1 MGAGTGYPS
10 ETKGCAMKKEINYLT
25 FIVAGIRNKPGR
37 NLATVFCFAFIAA
50 NIFSGQY
57 LIAGAMGSVNQGI
70 TRMGADYIVAP
81 VQYSVF
87 LRGSGPENTFA
98 IVTAFPSVWR
108 VNNTIMDVIGN
119 VQGVSKMS
127 PQLYVSTLNLPA
139 LSSSPVD
146 VFGIDPTTD
155 FTIQPWV
162 RQPLKHPLD
171 PGEII
176 VGHQINGE
184 ISSKIQVST
193 HAYTIAGRLDPT
205 QSAVDNTIFLRLDD
219 AYTLAA
225 TEGIVHP
232 SAPHISPGDI
242 NAVLVRIVPGENPD
256 TVGASIRR
264 SFPRTQITVI
274 GRHFTLDPVSQDI
287 EGLPFLL
294 NSISV
299 IIVVAAFPLIALIAA
314 MVAHERQREIGLLK
328 SMGAKRNVIFSL
340 VIAESLFLAAIGG
353 IAGVVAS
360 LITFN
365 ILNTQGILNSVLQ
378 VSFRMPTIAET
389 GLMAGVALIVVIAI
403 GSIASL
409 YPAYR
414 SSRMNP
420 YDAIRGEE

>member
-10 ETKGCAMKKEINYLT
+10 ETKGCVMKKEINYLT

-108 VNNTIMDVIGN
+108 VNNNIMDTLGK
-119 VQGVSKMS
+119 VQGVSGMS

-155 FTIQPWV
+155 FTIQPWL

-184 ISSKIQVST
+184 ISSKIQVSN

-205 QSAVDNTIFLRLDD
+205 QSAVDNTVFLRLDD

-225 TEGIVHP
+225 TEGIIHP

-353 IAGVVAS
+353 IVGVVVS

-378 VSFRMPTIAET
+378 VSFRMPTMAET

>member
-1 MGAGTGYPS
+1 
-10 ETKGCAMKKEINYLT
+10 MKKKISYLS

-57 LIAGAMGSVNQGI
+57 LIAGAMESVEQGI

-87 LRGSGPENTFA
+87 LRGSGPDNTFA
-98 IVTAFPSVWR
+98 IVNTLPSIYR
-108 VNNTIMDVIGN
+108 VNNNIMDEIGK
-119 VQGVSKMS
+119 VQGVSAMS

-155 FTIQPWV
+155 FTIQPWL

-171 PGEII
+171 SGDII

-184 ISSKIQVST
+184 ISSEIQISRY
-193 HAYTIAGRLDPT
+193 AYTIAGRLDPT

-219 AYTLAA
+219 AYALAA
-225 TEGIVHP
+225 TEGVVP
-232 SAPHISPGDI
+232 SSSPRISPGDI
-242 NAVLVRIVPGENPD
+242 NAVLVRIGAGEDPN
-256 TVGASIRR
+256 TIGNLIRR
-264 SFPRTQITVI
+264 SFSRLQITVI
-274 GRHFTLDPVSQDI
+274 GRHFTLDPTSKEIQSI
-287 EGLPFLL
+287 PFLL
-294 NSISV
+294 NSISI

-328 SMGAKRNVIFSL
+328 SMGAKRNIIFFL
-340 VIAESLFLAAIGG
+340 VIAESLVLAAIGG
-353 IAGVVAS
+353 IVGVVAS
-360 LITFN
+360 LITVN

-378 VSFRMPTIAET
+378 VSFRMPTMADT
-389 GLMAGVALIVVIAI
+389 SMMAGIALIVVIAI

-414 SSRMNP
+414 SSRMSP
-420 YDAIRGEE
+420 YDAIRGEG